1 MSASHDLREQTPRLL
16 SEGTGIS
23 AENVASAEGLSSHES
38 TPLAPVTEINRRHY
52 LLSRRFKTTYKKAST
67 LEPKTTSDLDALLN
81 LSSWTGVTDDPSGD
95 APIDA
100 VTPNNLTGFHVRSIP
115 VKAMDEEFCLFF
127 VMHTLLLFAHF

>member
-1 MSASHDLREQTPRLL
+1 MSDLREQTPRFL
-16 SEGTGIS
+16 SEGIGIS

-67 LEPKTTSDLDALLN
+67 LEPKTTSDLDALFEN
-81 LSSWTGVTDDPSGD
+81 LSSWAAEVTDDPSGD
-95 APIDA
+95 APIDV